1 MEEGSEF
8 YVLRKGNT
16 VAVYK
21 SLSECQAQSG
31 SSVCD
36 AAVSVYKGLA
46 WSKKY
51 EEYLMS
57 HGLKNPLYTIDASDL
72 NKDLFDSLVPCPFQD
87 GVGSSSDP
95 HTGLK
100 RKGPVPDS
108 QSPSSN
114 MQHAIDSG
122 SSEQNKKPCNRN
134 EYPND
139 KPIIW
144 PNQFRLLEPIDE
156 TPASKPNNALCILHF
171 DGASKGNPG
180 KAGAGALLKTED
192 GRLIC
197 RLSEGLGVVTNN
209 VAEYKALLLGLRHA
223 LMKGF
228 KRIDVQGDS
237 MLVVMQVQGKW
248 KVKHQDMIKLCK
260 EVNEVKKRFNYFN
273 IQHVRREFN
282 SDADHQANLALDLR
296 DGQVTEVRGDG
307 F

>member
-1 MEEGSEF
+1 MEEGSEY

-31 SSVCD
+31 LS
-36 AAVSVYKGLA
+36 
-46 WSKKY
+46 
-51 EEYLMS
+51 
-57 HGLKNPLYTIDASDL
+57 
-72 NKDLFDSLVPCPFQD
+72 D

-95 HTGLK
+95 HTDLK

-114 MQHAIDSG
+114 M
-122 SSEQNKKPCNRN
+122 
-134 EYPND
+134 
-139 KPIIW
+139 
-144 PNQFRLLEPIDE
+144 
-156 TPASKPNNALCILHF
+156 ALCILHF

-228 KRIDVQGDS
+228 KRVDVQGDS

-282 SDADHQANLALDLR
+282 SDADHQANLAIELR
-296 DGQVTEVRGDG
+296 DGQVTEVCGDG

>member
-1 MEEGSEF
+1 MEEGSEY

-21 SLSECQAQSG
+21 SLSDCQAQVS
-31 SSVCD
+31 SSVLD
-36 AAVSVYKGLA
+36 AAVSVFKGCA
-46 WSKKY
+46 WSK
-51 EEYLMS
+51 EIEQYLMS

-95 HTGLK
+95 HTVLK
-100 RKGPVPDS
+100 RKGSVADS

-114 MQHAIDSG
+114 MHAIDSG
-122 SSEQNKKPCNRN
+122 STGQNKKPCNRI

-139 KPIIW
+139 KPIVW

-156 TPASKPNNALCILHF
+156 TPAPKPNNALCILHF

-223 LMKGF
+223 LSKGF

-248 KVKHQDMIKLCK
+248 KLKHQDMIKLCK
-260 EVNEVKKRFNYFN
+260 EVNELKKRFNYFN

-282 SDADHQANLALDLR
+282 SDADHQANLAIDLR
-296 DGQVTEVRGDG
+296 DGQVSYVHGDG